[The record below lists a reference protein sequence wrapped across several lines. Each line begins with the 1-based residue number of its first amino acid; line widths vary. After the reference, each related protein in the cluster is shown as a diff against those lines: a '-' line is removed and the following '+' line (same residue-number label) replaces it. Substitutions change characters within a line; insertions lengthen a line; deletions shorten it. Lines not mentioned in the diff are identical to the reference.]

1 MSYLIKYN
9 FLIDVLKTI
18 FNKQQYYDA
27 MQNFNDLH
35 HKISTLNYLYNESLI
50 FHEQNFDQ

>member
-27 MQNFNDLH
+27 MQNFNDFIKLA
-35 HKISTLNYLYNESLI
+35 NLI
-50 FHEQNFDQ
+50 IYRRKFDFS